1 MRELGQHKKFK
12 RLNSIRATAAA
23 LKRDA
28 GEPGAGVRSSKEPRF
43 NDSLEQ
49 DRQDERD
56 EDSR

>member
-23 LKRDA
+23 LKQDA
-28 GEPGAGVRSSKEPRF
+28 SEQGAGDKSSKEPRF
-43 NDSLEQ
+43 DATLEQ
-49 DRQDERD
+49 DKQDEGE